1 MAYYL
6 CDVIMKKLLASFT
19 VVVYFA
25 FACGVLV
32 NFHYCMD
39 RYDSYSLY
47 KAASDWCPKCHMHTG
62 DRGCC
67 HDEVKIVKLQDDHQT
82 SHFSFDLKNL
92 NAGYATAP
100 EFLSV
105 VPVSVD
111 LTLYKIDHS
120 PPLLSRQDIYIQNR
134 VFRI

>member
-1 MAYYL
+1 LTYYL
-6 CDVIMKKLLASFT
+6 CDAIMKRLIASFT
-19 VVVYFA
+19 VIVYLA

-47 KAASDWCPKCHMHTG
+47 KAASDWCPKCNMHTG

-82 SHFSFDLKNL
+82 SQFSFDFKNIHP
-92 NAGYATAP
+92 AIATAP
-100 EFLSV
+100 GFLSAILL
-105 VPVSVD
+105 D
-111 LTLYKIDHS
+111 REIAAHKIDHS
-120 PPLLSRQDIYIQNR
+120 PPLLSQQDIYIQNS

>member
-1 MAYYL
+1 
-6 CDVIMKKLLASFT
+6 MKKLIASLT
-19 VVVYFA
+19 VIVYFA

-47 KAASDWCPKCHMHTG
+47 RAKSDWCPKCHMHTG
-62 DRGCC
+62 TRGCC

-82 SHFSFDLKNL
+82 SSVSFDFKNIHPVVTAA
-92 NAGYATAP
+92 AG
-100 EFLSV
+100 FLSV
-105 VPVSVD
+105 ISID
-111 LTLYKIDHS
+111 QDIALHKTDHS
-120 PPLLSRQDIYIQNR
+120 PPLLSQQDIYIQNR

>member
-1 MAYYL
+1 
-6 CDVIMKKLLASFT
+6 MKKLIASFT
-19 VVVYFA
+19 VIVYFA

-62 DRGCC
+62 SRGCC
-67 HDEVKIVKLQDDHQT
+67 HDEVKLVKLQGDHQT
-82 SHFSFDLKNL
+82 SQFSFDFKNIL
-92 NAGYATAP
+92 PGITTAAGFLPAISGARDNA
-100 EFLSV
+100 SH
-105 VPVSVD
+105 
-111 LTLYKIDHS
+111 KIDHS
-120 PPLLSRQDIYIQNR
+120 PPLISQRDIYIQNR

>member
-1 MAYYL
+1 M
-6 CDVIMKKLLASFT
+6 VMKKFIASFT
-19 VVVYFA
+19 VIIYLA

-47 KAASDWCPKCHMHTG
+47 KTASDWCPKCHMHTG

-67 HDEVKIVKLQDDHQT
+67 HDEIKIVKLQDDHQT
-82 SHFSFDLKNL
+82 SQFSFDFKNIHP
-92 NAGYATAP
+92 AVVIASI
-100 EFLSV
+100 FLSV
-105 VPVSVD
+105 SAQD
-111 LTLYKIDHS
+111 ECITTHQTDHS
-120 PPLLSRQDIYIQNR
+120 PPLLSQQDIYIQNR

>member
-1 MAYYL
+1 LSYYL
-6 CDVIMKKLLASFT
+6 CNAIMKKLIASFA

-47 KAASDWCPKCHMHTG
+47 KAASDWCPTCHMHTG
-62 DRGCC
+62 TRGCC
-67 HDEVKIVKLQDDHQT
+67 HDEVKIIKLQDDHQT
-82 SHFSFDLKNL
+82 SSFSFASKDVQPPVVTLS
-92 NAGYATAP
+92 
-100 EFLSV
+100 EFLAII
-105 VPVSVD
+105 PLKED
-111 LTLYKIDHS
+111 IGLERTDHS
-120 PPLLSRQDIYIQNR
+120 PPLLSQPDIYIQNR

>member
-1 MAYYL
+1 
-6 CDVIMKKLLASFT
+6 MKKLIASCT

-47 KAASDWCPKCHMHTG
+47 KVASDWCPKCHMHTG
-62 DRGCC
+62 NRGCC

-82 SHFSFDLKNL
+82 SHFSFDFKNF
-92 NAGYATAP
+92 NPGYTTTP
-100 EFLSV
+100 ELLSI
-105 VPVSVD
+105 VPVD
-111 LTLYKIDHS
+111 QEITLHKIDHS
-120 PPLLSRQDIYIQNR
+120 PPLLSQQGIYIQNR

>member
-1 MAYYL
+1 
-6 CDVIMKKLLASFT
+6 MKKLFASFT

-25 FACGVLV
+25 FACGVVV

-47 KAASDWCPKCHMHTG
+47 KAKSDWCPKCHMHTG
-62 DRGCC
+62 TRGCC

-82 SHFSFDLKNL
+82 SSASFSFKNIQP
-92 NAGYATAP
+92 AIIVP
-100 EFLSV
+100 SEFLSV
-105 VPVSVD
+105 VLLNEGIS
-111 LTLYKIDHS
+111 LHKTDHS
-120 PPLLSRQDIYIQNR
+120 PPLVAQPDIYIQNR

>member
-1 MAYYL
+1 
-6 CDVIMKKLLASFT
+6 MKKSIASFA
-19 VVVYFA
+19 VIVYFA

-67 HDEVKIVKLQDDHQT
+67 HDEVKIIKLQDDHQT
-82 SHFSFDLKNL
+82 SSFSFAFKDGQL
-92 NAGYATAP
+92 AFITP
-100 EFLSV
+100 SEFLSV
-105 VPVSVD
+105 ISPD
-111 LTLYKIDHS
+111 QDINLAKTDHS
-120 PPLLSRQDIYIQNR
+120 PPLLSQPDIYLQNR

>member
-1 MAYYL
+1 
-6 CDVIMKKLLASFT
+6 MKKLIASLT
-19 VVVYFA
+19 VIIYFA
-25 FACGVLV
+25 FTCGVLV

-62 DRGCC
+62 TRGCC

-82 SHFSFDLKNL
+82 SSFSFASKDVQLPTITL
-92 NAGYATAP
+92 S
-100 EFLSV
+100 EFLSI
-105 VPVSVD
+105 VPLTENLD
-111 LTLYKIDHS
+111 LSKTDRP
-120 PPLLSRQDIYIQNR
+120 PPLLPEQDTYIQNR